1 MANLVPLHIDKESGK
16 IVARGGAAGGTGIT
30 TTRGFLYEQVIASDT
45 WNIPHNKENDRV
57 LVQVFDEVGEY
68 TIPDK
73 IDIID
78 INNIQITFGAPM
90 TGTAHILFFSSL

>member
-1 MANLVPLHIDKESGK
+1 MANLVPLHVDKDSGK
-16 IVARGGAAGGTGIT
+16 IVARGGGIGGRATA
-30 TTRGFLYEQVIASDT
+30 RGFLYEQIVAASV

-57 LVQVFDEVGEY
+57 IVQIYDEVGEF

-78 INNIQITFGAPM
+78 INNIQITYGAPM
-90 TGTAHILFFSSL
+90 AGTAHILFFSST